1 MNDNITEEDKTPV
14 AGFNRDD
21 GDMESAEN
29 GGVAMPAAPDGE
41 APPAAG
47 AAGDS
52 DLQEENAVPAD
63 ISLENTGPERELDD
77 ARIAELLANP
87 MFIRFARGRSGGLE
101 TVCREFEEMLALGG
115 KVSAPRMAAPIAA
128 KLVPAS
134 SSATPDVALNERQR
148 AIARTAGM
156 SYREYYELISELPGS
171 NHQNYKGE

>member
-1 MNDNITEEDKTPV
+1 MGKQ
-14 AGFNRDD
+14 
-21 GDMESAEN
+21 
-29 GGVAMPAAPDGE
+29 
-41 APPAAG
+41 PPAAG

-63 ISLENTGPERELDD
+63 ISSENTGSERELDD

-115 KVSAPRMAAPIAA
+115 KASAPRMAAPIAA
-128 KLVPAS
+128 KIVPAS
-134 SSATPDVALNERQR
+134 SSATPDVALSERQR

-156 SYREYYELISELPGS
+156 SYREYYELFPNFPVPIIKIIKENKKMS
-171 NHQNYKGE
+171 NDIYTWSNDMVSARQKAF